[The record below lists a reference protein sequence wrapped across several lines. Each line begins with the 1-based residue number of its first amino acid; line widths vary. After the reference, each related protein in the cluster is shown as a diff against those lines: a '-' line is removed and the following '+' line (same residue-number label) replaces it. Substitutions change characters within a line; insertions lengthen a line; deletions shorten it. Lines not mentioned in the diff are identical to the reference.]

1 MKRMQRTVRLSII
14 AAITFFLS
22 VAILVSAADFNV
34 AQAKKS
40 RAGALACGKQL
51 QRQCG
56 GVPVQAN
63 NLREC
68 LRKSERK
75 LSPRCV
81 GMAKYIVGSCER
93 DALQHCQAVA
103 AGQSNILGCL
113 RTSQRVVSP
122 QCNAALDAAY
132 VR

>member
-1 MKRMQRTVRLSII
+1 MKRMQRTVRLSAI
-14 AAITFFLS
+14 AAITPVLS
-22 VAILVSAADFNV
+22 VAILVSVANFDV
-34 AQAKKS
+34 AQAKS

-51 QRQCG
+51 QKQCG
-56 GVPVQAN
+56 GVPVLAN

-68 LRKSERK
+68 RKKSEGK
-75 LSPRCV
+75 ISSRCV
-81 GMAKYIVGSCER
+81 GLANYVVNSCER

-103 AGQSNILGCL
+103 AGQSNILTCL

-122 QCNAALDAAY
+122 QCHAALDAAF

>member
-1 MKRMQRTVRLSII
+1 MKKMRRTVRFWAI
-14 AAITFFLS
+14 AAITSFLS
-22 VAILVSAADFNV
+22 VAVLVSFANFNV

-40 RAGALACGKQL
+40 RAGAVACGKQL
-51 QRQCG
+51 QKQCG
-56 GVPVQAN
+56 GVPVLAN

-68 LRKSERK
+68 RKKSEGK
-75 LSPRCV
+75 ISPRCV
-81 GMAKYIVGSCER
+81 GLANHVVDSCER

-103 AGQSNILGCL
+103 AGQSNILTCL

-122 QCNAALDAAY
+122 QCHAALDAAY

>member
-1 MKRMQRTVRLSII
+1 MKRMQRTVRLSAV
-14 AAITFFLS
+14 AAITLLS
-22 VAILVSAADFNV
+22 VVASFNV
-34 AQAKKS
+34 AEAQS

-51 QRQCG
+51 QKLCG
-56 GVPVQAN
+56 GMPVLTN

-68 LRKSERK
+68 LKKNQGK
-75 LSPRCV
+75 LSPRCAAFATYV
-81 GMAKYIVGSCER
+81 VGSCVKR

-113 RTSQRVVSP
+113 RTAKYMVSP

-132 VR
+132 AR